1 LPFYFSFRQLSGE
14 IGGDDPVTIGWG
26 GIGHHNHHDMF
37 ASTDRRKPTNKEP
50 SIPEAYAM
58 ANLVG
63 LGERFCNTR
72 AMFRQEIW
80 MPLGNMSFSLLRQLN
95 LTL

>member
-1 LPFYFSFRQLSGE
+1 
-14 IGGDDPVTIGWG
+14 VTIEWG

-37 ASTDRRKPTNKEP
+37 ASTERRKRTSKE
-50 SIPEAYAM
+50 SGIPEACAT

-72 AMFRQEIW
+72 AMLRQEIW
-80 MPLGNMSFSLLRQLN
+80 MTLGNMSFSLLRQLN